1 MIAFVS
7 GIVRLIRTD
16 SVVLDVHGVGYEVFI
31 SNALTQK
38 IGDELFYIH
47 INMFVKM
54 PCSYM
59 ALSNKKIMKFLCA

>member
-1 MIAFVS
+1 MFEVKKGEFMIAFVS

-38 IGDELFYIH
+38 
-47 INMFVKM
+47 NR
-54 PCSYM
+54 
-59 ALSNKKIMKFLCA
+59 

>member
-38 IGDELFYIH
+38 SVMNYFIYIST
-47 INMFVKM
+47 
-54 PCSYM
+54 CS
-59 ALSNKKIMKFLCA
+59 